1 MIRKLALMLVAAT
14 TFASAAQAEVNE
26 VRIARQFGLVHLPLI
41 VMEDKKLIEKHAE
54 AAGLKGMK
62 ATYHKLASTGGI
74 NEALLAGQLD
84 FAPNGAPS
92 LLTIWDK
99 TKGTSNEVRG
109 LIAVNEFTFFLNVN
123 RPDLKSIKDLNDKDR
138 IAVSAVKVSVPAIL
152 LQMAAMKEWGKENY
166 TRLDRFTV
174 SMAHPDGMAALL
186 SRREITGHF
195 TSPPYMHLELEKPGI
210 TKMLS
215 SDDILGGATVGTI
228 LFGTSRFVNA
238 NPKASKAVVD
248 AVKEAV
254 NYVNSNPKEAAEL
267 YLRASGDKAPLDEVV
282 RQLTEPG
289 LVFIAT
295 PRNFMTYARFMHEIG
310 TTKNVPATWKD
321 AFFPL
326 IHDLPGS

>member
-1 MIRKLALMLVAAT
+1 MLKNLVLGLIAAAFLAPAVN
-14 TFASAAQAEVNE
+14 AEVAE
-26 VRIARQFGLVHLPLI
+26 VRIARQFGLAHLPLI
-41 VMEDKKLIEKHAE
+41 VMEDRKLIEKHAE
-54 AAGLKGMK
+54 SQGIKGMK
-62 ATYHKLASTGGI
+62 ATYHRLASTGGI

-99 TKGTSNEVRG
+99 TRGTSNEVRG
-109 LIAVNEFTFFLNVN
+109 LISFNEFTFFLNVN
-123 RPDLKSIKDLNDKDR
+123 RPDLKSLQDLTDKDR

-152 LQMAAMKEWGKENY
+152 LQMAAMKEWGKANH
-166 TRLDRFTV
+166 TRLDRLTV
-174 SMAHPDGMAALL
+174 SMSHPDGTAALL
-186 SRREITGHF
+186 ARREITGHF
-195 TSPPYMHLELEKPGI
+195 TSPPFMHQQLTKPGI
-210 TKMLS
+210 TKMMS
-215 SDDILGGATVGTI
+215 SDDILGGPTVGTI

-238 NPKASKAVVD
+238 NPRASRAVVE

-254 NYVNSNPKEAAEL
+254 AFINANKKEAAEL
-267 YLRASGDKAPLDEVV
+267 YLRTSGDKTPVDEIV

-310 TTKNVPATWKD
+310 TTKNLPATWKD